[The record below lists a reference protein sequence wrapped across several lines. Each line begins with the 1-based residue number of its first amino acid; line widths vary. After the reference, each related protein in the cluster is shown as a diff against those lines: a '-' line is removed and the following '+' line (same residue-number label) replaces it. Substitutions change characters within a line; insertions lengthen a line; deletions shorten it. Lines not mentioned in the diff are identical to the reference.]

1 MFFKK
6 NLKKVSN
13 FFSDSCNQI
22 LSQKKPGFKDE
33 KASYIGS
40 NNTYCQIGIMI
51 KNNKDALNRKIIKQ
65 NVSFSNMPIKSKKSF
80 CKLLVG
86 FYCDDLD
93 SFMQELQNIHDSSV
107 LVYTQEGYDNWLNY
121 YNNNMQEF
129 AKKWDLNAK
138 S

>member
-1 MFFKK
+1 
-6 NLKKVSN
+6 
-13 FFSDSCNQI
+13 
-22 LSQKKPGFKDE
+22 
-33 KASYIGS
+33 
-40 NNTYCQIGIMI
+40 
-51 KNNKDALNRKIIKQ
+51 
-65 NVSFSNMPIKSKKSF
+65 MPIKNKKSF

>member
-6 NLKKVSN
+6 NLKKVYN
-13 FFSDSCNQI
+13 FFSDSCKQI
-22 LSQKKPGFKDE
+22 LSQKMPGFKDE
-33 KASYIGS
+33 KARYIGD

-51 KNNKDALNRKIIKQ
+51 KNNKDVLNRKFIKQ
-65 NVSFSNMPIKSKKSF
+65 NISFSNMSIKNKKSF

-107 LVYTQEGYDNWLNY
+107 LVYTQEGYDNWLKY
-121 YNNNMQEF
+121 YNSNMQDF